1 MTIEELKKRM
11 TALVIAVEKNPN
23 DLKKVIAQA
32 VTLGMTYQEELIKAG
47 IDTVFEQLHKK

>member
-1 MTIEELKKRM
+1 MTIEDLKKRM